1 MDDCLLSGLCAGA
14 YAAMGAGRGAG
25 PGLSLDVGAVVAPLL
40 VAGVAVL
47 VGALV
52 QSAVGLGL
60 ALLAAPVMTLLD
72 PTVMPGALQVL
83 AFVLPLLSL
92 ASEWRHVDWRGVRWV
107 LLGRLPGTLAGVWV
121 VKTASPDALA
131 VIIGTMVLVAVAL
144 TGSAVSV
151 ARTPR
156 TLALAGA
163 VAGVTGTATSIG
175 GPPVALVYQSAK
187 GPQIRATLAL
197 CFAAGALLSMTALAA
212 GGELPARALLTGAV
226 LLPFVF
232 AGFAVAGSLRRRL
245 DGGRIRIAVLAVAAA
260 SAVALIVRGLWWN
273 ALT

>member
-1 MDDCLLSGLCAGA
+1 MVGTTVDVDWSGV
-14 YAAMGAGRGAG
+14 
-25 PGLSLDVGAVVAPLL
+25 PGSEAVLVPLL

-47 VGALV
+47 AGALV

-60 ALLAAPVMTLLD
+60 ALLAAPVLTLLD
-72 PTVMPGALQVL
+72 PTVMPGAMQVL

-107 LLGRLPGTLAGVWV
+107 LFGRLPGTLAGVWV
-121 VKTASPDALA
+121 VKAASPDALA

-156 TLALAGA
+156 TLAVAGA
-163 VAGVTGTATSIG
+163 VAGVTGTATAIG
-175 GPPVALVYQSAK
+175 GPPVALVYQNAK
-187 GPQIRATLAL
+187 GPEIRATLAL
-197 CFAAGALLSMTALAA
+197 CFAVGALLSMAALAA
-212 GGELPARALLTGAV
+212 GGELPPRALLAGVV
-226 LLPFVF
+226 LMPFMV

-260 SAVALIVRGLWWN
+260 SAVALIVRGLW
-273 ALT
+273 